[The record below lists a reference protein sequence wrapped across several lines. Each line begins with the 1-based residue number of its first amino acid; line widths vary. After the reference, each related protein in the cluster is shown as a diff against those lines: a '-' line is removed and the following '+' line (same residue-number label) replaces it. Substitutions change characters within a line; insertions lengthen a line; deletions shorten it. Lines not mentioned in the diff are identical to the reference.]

1 MIPAERADEFRNW
14 LVGRIAALAG
24 RPAGDVDPTDTFT
37 ANGLDSVR
45 LARLAEEAGR
55 EWGGTVDPVVL
66 FENPTVDAVVDH
78 LTRPPRP
85 DRGAA
90 APAVAPDGG
99 PVAVVG
105 LACRMPGAA
114 DAAAFWDLLL
124 AGRPAV
130 GPVPPDR
137 WSADLVT
144 TDPAEPGR
152 MVSGYGG
159 FLDDVAGFD
168 AGFFRITGAE
178 ADGMDPQQRLLLE
191 TCWDAVQDAAEP
203 AAGLRGSA
211 TGVFVGIST
220 NDYAHR
226 QIADRELIGRHTAT
240 GNSLA
245 VAANRVSYVFDW
257 RGPSVA
263 VDTACSSSLV
273 AVHLAVRALRSGECD
288 RAVAGGVNVILD
300 PELSIG
306 LSKAGMLAPDGRCKT
321 FDAEADGYV
330 RGEGCGVVV
339 LKRLADA
346 VAAGDRIYAVIGGSA
361 VNSDGGSNG
370 LTAPNPAAQ
379 RAVLRAAW
387 ADAGTSP
394 AAAGYLEC
402 HGTGTLLGDPIEARS
417 LAEVRGTATPAG
429 GPAAEGGTRGGPA
442 ADGAAPGGDAPLLIG
457 SVKTNIG
464 HLESAAGI
472 AALIK
477 TVLAVHHGTI
487 PPSLNFRRPNPAIP
501 FDDWGLRVVTEPTP
515 WPAGTRYA
523 GVSGFGFGG
532 TNAHVVLTAAP
543 AVPAP
548 AAPAGPLVVPLTGRG
563 PAGLAAL
570 ARDTA
575 ELAAAGPD
583 PARLAALAATM
594 ATRRTRHRP
603 YRLAVAAE
611 PADLV
616 PALRAAADRLAR
628 PGDPPVAAPP
638 AAPAVCLVFSGQ
650 GGQWA
655 GMGRELLA
663 TQPLFRSTIRR
674 CDEAAADLLD
684 WSIEEVLAGDRPADL
699 DDTAVAQVLIVAVQL
714 GLAAVWECFGV
725 RPAAV
730 VGHSVGEISAAVVA
744 GALSLPD
751 GIALAVRRGAA
762 MGRGGPGAMLAVG
775 LDPDTATARYGDRVD
790 LAAVNSPGSA
800 VLSGPAAD
808 LDAIAAELAGE
819 DVWTRRLPV
828 AYGFHSRLM
837 DGAAVELAGLPA
849 PPVREP
855 GVPFF
860 STVLAGRIGVAELT
874 DGYWARGVR
883 APVRFADA
891 VTAMLADAAVAGGA
905 VLLEVGPRPVL
916 GSALRRTSP
925 ATPAV
930 STVDGE
936 DGQWLGV
943 LRAAADLYR
952 YGVEVDWRHVY
963 PDRQPVVSTP
973 GHPWDRTRHWIERR
987 SPGRTAPV
995 GLLGAPVDLAD
1006 AGGRRIWQAE
1016 IDPRLLPSLADHR
1029 VGGTAVFPAAGYA
1042 EILLRAAEALDADL
1056 VPANLAFVRPLPVDG
1071 RVLLQCTVDER
1082 GGGRTATVHARP
1094 IDGTGW
1100 QVHATADLLPRGAA
1114 PARPDL
1120 DAVRARC
1127 PHPVPTDALYAAL
1140 AGRGLSY
1147 GPAFRGVADV
1157 LAGENEALAALTVP
1171 AADPATRRARLLDAA
1186 CHAVAATVAGRSVG
1200 GDAPVLPVAAGEL
1213 TWWGEPDA
1221 VTGVLAT
1228 VTEAGPADLVA
1239 DVLLLGDGAPVALL
1253 RALRLHRTAMA
1264 DTDPADGL
1272 RHYRLLWR
1280 EQPAEPVAGDPGHW
1294 LVLAPP
1300 AGPGLDLARKLAT
1313 DADRI
1318 ELVVCAADPARAA
1331 GETWLDPTS
1340 PADFARLID
1349 RAGPDLTGVLHL
1361 LAVDDDPAYARTGG
1375 GDPAAAGGAPGL
1387 DPVALPVESALH
1399 LIRAVTFAAAAR
1411 PPRLV
1416 LATVGAQPVGDR
1428 PVTAPLGATL
1438 WGLAKTLPIEHP
1450 LLPLVCVDL
1459 DPAGDP
1465 VPALRSEL
1473 AAAGPDAEVGY
1484 AGTAR
1489 HVRRIVAE
1497 RPPAGAPLRLDPEAV
1512 YLVTGGTGALGL
1524 QVAGRLADRGARH
1537 LVLVSRHGADG
1548 PLPATLTD
1556 RCDVRVVRAD
1566 VADRAALAAA
1576 LAPVRDTGR
1585 PLRGVVH
1592 AAGLLDNGALL
1603 DLAPAQVRAVL
1614 APKVLGA
1621 THLHELT
1628 AADPLDWF
1636 VLFSSAAG
1644 VLGSPGQ
1651 ANYTAANAWL
1661 DSYAHHL
1668 RAAGRAAVSVD
1679 WGPWADAGMAA
1690 EHEDSLDR
1698 ELRVGASAILPA
1710 AGLDALEAAIA
1721 AGLPQPVVLPFDL
1734 SDLVQFYPSATGRSF
1749 LSEITTADAE
1759 ALHSIGT
1766 PTTVRPDLAVPYVAP
1781 RDEVE
1786 RRIVAIWQKSMGIEP
1801 IGVHDRFFELGGDSV
1816 LANQILVEVNRVLG
1830 VRIQPDGAF
1839 TDFTV
1844 EHLARMAQEQVLAML
1859 DGLTE
1864 DEAVRRLEDA
1874 HPEGTTR

>member
-1 MIPAERADEFRNW
+1 MIPAERADEFRSW

-66 FENPTVDAVVDH
+66 FENPTVDAVVAH

-114 DAAAFWDLLL
+114 DAAAFWELLV

-137 WSADLVT
+137 WSADLVAA
-144 TDPAEPGR
+144 DPAQPGR

-168 AGFFRITGAE
+168 ARFFRIADTE

-273 AVHLAVRALRSGECD
+273 AVHLAVGALRAGECD

-330 RGEGCGVVV
+330 RGEGCGIVV

-361 VNSDGGSNG
+361 VNSDGASNG

-387 ADAGTSP
+387 SDAGASP

-417 LAEVRGTATPAG
+417 LAEVRGTAAPAG
-429 GPAAEGGTRGGPA
+429 GPAP
-442 ADGAAPGGDAPLLIG
+442 GAGAPGNPSPDGPAPLLIG

-477 TVLAVHHGTI
+477 TVLAVHHGVI
-487 PPSLNFRRPNPAIP
+487 PPSLNFSRPNPAIP
-501 FDDWGLRVVTEPTP
+501 FDEWGLRVVTETTA

-543 AVPAP
+543 AAVEARV
-548 AAPAGPLVVPLTGRG
+548 PAGPLVVPLTGRS

-575 ELAAAGPD
+575 ELAAAAPD
-583 PARLAALAATM
+583 PARLAALAATT
-594 ATRRTRHRP
+594 ATRRTQHRP

-611 PADLV
+611 PGDLV
-616 PALRAAADRLAR
+616 AALRATADRLAR
-628 PGDPPVAAPP
+628 PGDPPTAAPP
-638 AAPAVCLVFSGQ
+638 AAPGVCLVFSGQ

-663 TQPLFRSTIRR
+663 TEPLFRSTIRR

-684 WSIEEVLAGDRPADL
+684 WSVEEVLAGDRSADL

-762 MGRGGPGAMLAVG
+762 MGRGAPGAMLAVG

-808 LDAIAAELAGE
+808 LDAIAGELAGE

-837 DGAAVELAGLPA
+837 DGAAAELAGLP
-849 PPVREP
+849 PTPVREP
-855 GVPFF
+855 GIPFF
-860 STVLAGRIGVAELT
+860 STVLGGRAGVAELA

-891 VTAMLADAAVAGGA
+891 VTAMLADPAVAGGA
-905 VLLEVGPRPVL
+905 VLLEIGPRPVL
-916 GSALRRTSP
+916 GSALRRTAP
-925 ATPAV
+925 ETPTV

-936 DGQWLGV
+936 AGQRLGV

-952 YGVEVDWRHVY
+952 YGVEVDWRHAY

-973 GHPWDRTRHWIERR
+973 GHPWDRVRHWIERR
-987 SPGRTAPV
+987 SSDRAAPV

-1006 AGGRRIWQAE
+1006 AGGRRIWQSE

-1042 EILLRAAEALDADL
+1042 EILLRAAEAVAPDL

-1071 RVLLQCTVDER
+1071 RVLLQCTVEER
-1082 GGGRTATVHARP
+1082 DGGRIATVHARP
-1094 IDGTGW
+1094 VDGTGW
-1100 QVHATADLLPRGAA
+1100 QVHATADLLPRGPA

-1120 DAVRARC
+1120 DTARARC

-1147 GPAFRGVADV
+1147 GPAFRGIDDV
-1157 LAGENEALAALTVP
+1157 LAGENETLAALSVP

-1186 CHAVAATVAGRSVG
+1186 CHAVAATAAGRSVG

-1253 RALRLHRTAMA
+1253 RALRLHRTAVA
-1264 DTDPADGL
+1264 GTDPADGL

-1280 EQPAEPVAGDPGHW
+1280 EQPAEPVADDPGHW

-1300 AGPGLDLARKLAT
+1300 AGPGLDLARKLAA

-1331 GETWLDPTS
+1331 GETWLDPRA
-1340 PADFARLID
+1340 PADFARLLD
-1349 RAGPDLTGVLHL
+1349 RAGPDLRGVLHL
-1361 LAVDDDPAYARTGG
+1361 LAVDDPAAG
-1375 GDPAAAGGAPGL
+1375 GDPTGAGGPADL
-1387 DPVALPVESALH
+1387 DAVAVPVESALH
-1399 LIRAVTFAAAAR
+1399 LIRAVTFGAAAR

-1416 LATVGAQPVGDR
+1416 LATVGAQPVADR

-1465 VPALRSEL
+1465 VPALRAEL

-1484 AGTAR
+1484 AGTGR

-1524 QVAGRLADRGARH
+1524 EVAGRLADRGARH

-1548 PLPATLTD
+1548 PLPATLTG

-1566 VADRAALAAA
+1566 VADRDALAAA

-1592 AAGLLDNGALL
+1592 AAGVLDNGALL
-1603 DLAPAQVRAVL
+1603 DLDPAQVRAVL

-1636 VLFSSAAG
+1636 VLFASAAG

-1661 DSYAHHL
+1661 DSFAHHL

-1690 EHEDSLDR
+1690 DHEDSLDR

-1721 AGLPQPVVLPFDL
+1721 AGRTQPVVLPFDL

-1766 PTTVRPDLAVPYVAP
+1766 PSSVRPELAVPYVAP